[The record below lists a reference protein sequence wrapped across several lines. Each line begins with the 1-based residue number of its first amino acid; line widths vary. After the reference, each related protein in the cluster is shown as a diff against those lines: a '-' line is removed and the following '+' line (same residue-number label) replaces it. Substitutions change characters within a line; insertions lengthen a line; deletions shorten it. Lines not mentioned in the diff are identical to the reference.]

1 MQNAIAL
8 ALSRVVGV
16 ERLIDITANNIAN
29 SATDGYKAER
39 IAFSD
44 WVSRQTGTAAPRGGE
59 TIIYTQD
66 RALWRDPREG
76 AFVKTDNPLDLAIH
90 GPGYFTVNTPAGP
103 RLTRAGHFQL
113 DAQGTLVD
121 AEGNPLLDTNGRPI
135 TLSPS
140 DAPIQVARD
149 GTISGA
155 NGPIGQI
162 GLVAPVDPTALAAE
176 GATHLRATG
185 PTQPVSGASIVQGM
199 IEQSNVQPIAE
210 LTLMIDQ
217 SREYQFATQF
227 IEEEDT
233 RQLNAISK
241 ILTPA

>member
-16 ERLIDITANNIAN
+16 ERLIDITANNLAN
-29 SATDGYKAER
+29 STTDGYKAER
-39 IAFSD
+39 LAFSD
-44 WVSRQTGTAAPRGGE
+44 WISRQQGTQAPKGGE

-66 RALWRDPREG
+66 RAIWRDPREG

-113 DAQGTLVD
+113 DAQGTIVD
-121 AEGNPLLDTNGRPI
+121 AEGNQLLDTNGRPI

-162 GLVAPVDPTALAAE
+162 GLVAPQDPTALAAE
-176 GATHLRATG
+176 GSSHYRATG
-185 PTQPVSGASIVQGM
+185 PP
-199 IEQSNVQPIAE
+199 
-210 LTLMIDQ
+210 
-217 SREYQFATQF
+217 SR
-227 IEEEDT
+227 
-233 RQLNAISK
+233 
-241 ILTPA
+241 